1 MATESLFHDLNVAAN
16 NQLLEALVES
26 EARIRRRINLL
37 TEIVFEL
44 DADGHIVFLNSA
56 WDTLMGSPSSSVI
69 GQTLEQHIHPEDRSA
84 FDATLK
90 KTRLAHETTRAVLR
104 FLHDSGSTLWT
115 ELSMVQFESG
125 YVGALHDIT
134 ERKRYQ
140 DKLEFIAHYDV
151 LTTMPNRILLAD
163 RLQQAMASAQRHG
176 EALALAYLDL
186 DRFKA
191 INDEH
196 GHEVGDQLLM
206 ALAARMKRALRE
218 GDTLARLGGDE
229 FVVLLM
235 DLADAQASAPILT
248 RLLEAISQPV
258 RVGELI
264 LEVSASIGVTFY
276 PQTEDIDADQLL
288 RQADQ
293 AMYQAKLFGK
303 NRYHVFNLEQDRA
316 ARGRHETIDRIA
328 LAHTEREFVLHY
340 QPMVNMR
347 TGAVIGAEA
356 LIRWQHPDKG
366 LLPPA
371 EFLPVIENHP
381 LAVEIGKWVIDTT
394 LTQIEVWH
402 AAGLRIP
409 VSVNVSALQ
418 LQRDDFVAWLRGA
431 MDAHLNLR
439 RGDLKLEV
447 LETSAL
453 EDLIHVSDVIK
464 KCRAI
469 GVEFALDD
477 FGTGYSSLT
486 YLKSLPVT
494 QLKIDHS
501 FVAGTLGDPDNDA
514 ILGAVLNLATALHR
528 QPIAEGVE
536 TIEQGVSLLHLG
548 CELAQGYGIARP
560 MPGPAIPAWVSAWK
574 PYPAWLH
581 HPVISRRPD
590 DNAHAAVQ

>member
-104 FLHDSGSTLWT
+104 FLHDAGSTLWT

-176 EALALAYLDL
+176 ESLALAYLDL

-206 ALAARMKRALRE
+206 ALAARMKRVLRE

-264 LEVSASIGVTFY
+264 LKVSASIGVTFY
-276 PQTEDIDADQLL
+276 PQSEDIDADQLL

-356 LIRWQHPDKG
+356 LIRWQHPDNG

-402 AAGLRIP
+402 AAGLHIP

-560 MPGPAIPAWVSAWK
+560 MPGPAMPAWVSAWK
-574 PYPAWLH
+574 PYPAWLG
-581 HPVISRRPD
+581 HPVIFRKPD